1 VSALLDLLRVT
12 PGPREAVRSAISQLD
27 EDDFVAKCARHG
39 LSGLAHHEL
48 RQAGIALSAQA
59 AAALKRD
66 ALSIAVTGIKVK
78 KLLFKS
84 LEALSRHGVLPVLLK
99 GYGLAHRC
107 YPDPLYRPMTDVDL
121 LVSRDELQAAET
133 ALVEIGLQKKEE
145 LEDYQLHH
153 HHHLNFYG
161 TSGSVELHFRA
172 ISGFGGA
179 IEAEELLRRAIQADL
194 EGHPVKY
201 LRPEDEL
208 AYLATHATQHLF
220 KGVGWLYDLKLFIE
234 RHPNLDWPSV
244 IAAARESK
252 MQAPVY
258 FALRTAR
265 TAMNAD
271 VPERVLD
278 ELRPFGWQVFLGGLI
293 FSEKRLVDSNFA
305 EFRYSWMAA
314 PFLASD
320 FWRTSRAA
328 LHLAWRAPL
337 RKLARHF
344 PTLAPAHWRA

>member
-1 VSALLDLLRVT
+1 VSTLLDLLRVT
-12 PGPREAVRSAISQLD
+12 PGPPEAVRVAMLQMD
-27 EDDFVAKCARHG
+27 EDEFVAKCARHG

-48 RQAGIALSAQA
+48 RQSGIVLSAPA
-59 AAALKRD
+59 AATLKRD
-66 ALSIAVTGIKVK
+66 AMSIAVTGIKVK

-84 LEALSRHGVLPVLLK
+84 LEAFSHHGVRPVLLK

-107 YPDPLYRPMTDVDL
+107 YPDPLFRPMTDVDL

-133 ALVEIGLQKKEE
+133 ALAEIGLRKNEE

-179 IEAEELLRRAIQADL
+179 IEADGLLQRAIEADL
-194 EGHPVKY
+194 EGHPVRY
-201 LRPEDEL
+201 LRAEDEI

-234 RHPNLDWPSV
+234 RHLNLEWSAV

-252 MQAPVY
+252 MHGPVY

-265 TAMNAD
+265 IAMNAN
-271 VPERVLD
+271 VPEWVLD
-278 ELRPFGWQVFLGGLI
+278 ELRPFAWQVFLGGFL

-305 EFRYSWMAA
+305 EFKYSWIAA
-314 PFLASD
+314 PFLASN